1 MGLLFIT
8 MRFDELSGF
17 VGNSIIESAVG
28 NGCFNSIYGQFLV
41 KMFIN

>member
-1 MGLLFIT
+1 MGLLFIM

-17 VGNSIIESAVG
+17 VSNSIIELAMG
-28 NGCFNSIYGQFLV
+28 NGFFNSIYGQVLV